1 MTRARREPQPFPK
14 QRRNQRGS
22 VEDRWRKR
30 TKDADGNTVEVPS
43 AVAGKVTRWRARYVD
58 DGGREIQRFFER
70 KVDAQKWLDAQVA
83 SLLRGDHVAPADAKV
98 TVGQWCDTWLAAY
111 GNRRESSVRMA
122 EVHLKII
129 KAHFG
134 AVPLSTVKPSDVRAW
149 TAQLQKEGRAPSYV
163 YALHSRLSQLLTD
176 AVHDGLVARNPCSRR
191 TSPPMGKQRPYVA
204 TTGQVWALYD
214 AFPPGV
220 RPAILMGAHAGLRL
234 AECAA
239 LRITDVDLAAGV
251 IHPAVQWPEKDLKS
265 DKSRTAIPIP
275 REMTQIL
282 AEAARTGN
290 GRTFLDDEWGN
301 PGNPWTIQRAMRDA
315 RDRLDLPDDFRFHDL
330 RHYFAS
336 LLIASGLDVKVVQA
350 RLRHASAKTTLD
362 TYGHLWPD
370 RDDTSRAAVAVVYQE
385 SDERWASSSWASTS
399 SPSSQTPTASS
410 GSREARSRRPTP
422 PGTLS
427 PSPTTRPSGSLGL

>member
-1 MTRARREPQPFPK
+1 MSPK

-30 TKDADGNTVEVPS
+30 IKDADGNTVEVPS

-58 DGGREIQRFFER
+58 NAGRETQRSFH
-70 KVDAQKWLDAQVA
+70 KKANAQKWLDSQLA
-83 SLLRGDHVAPADAKV
+83 SLLRGDHVTPEDAKL
-98 TVGQWCDTWLAAY
+98 TVGQWCDTWLIGY
-111 GNRRESSVRMA
+111 GTRRATTVRMA
-122 EVHLKII
+122 EVHIKII
-129 KAHFG
+129 RAHFET
-134 AVPLSTVKPSDVRAW
+134 VPLSVVKPSDVRAW
-149 TAQLQKEGRAPSYV
+149 TARLKAEGRADSYV
-163 YALHSRLSQLLTD
+163 YALHSRLSQLFTD

-204 TTGQVWALYD
+204 TTEQVWALYE
-214 AFPPGV
+214 AFPRGV
-220 RPAILMGAHAGLRL
+220 RPAVLMGAHAGLRL

-239 LRITDVDLAAGV
+239 LRITDVDLEAGV
-251 IHPAVQWPEKDLKS
+251 IHPAVQWPEKELKS
-265 DKSRTAIPIP
+265 DKSRTTIPIP
-275 REMTQIL
+275 REMVEIL

-301 PGNPWTIQRAMRDA
+301 PGSPWTIQRAMRDA
-315 RDRLDLPDDFRFHDL
+315 RDRLELPDDFRFHDL

-370 RDDTSRAAVAVVYQE
+370 RDDTSRAAVAAVYQE
-385 SDERWASSSWASTS
+385 REERWATMNQGSTSTPSIPTPTGSSGRIARMSTAPSKWERS
-399 SPSSQTPTASS
+399 SPSTAMSS
-410 GSREARSRRPTP
+410 VP
-422 PGTLS
+422 
-427 PSPTTRPSGSLGL
+427 SLGL